1 MCLHQLAKIAVEK
14 MGGTSGAVYGL
25 FLRGIASSL
34 RGASASDWASAWK
47 SGIDCILKYSS
58 ARLGD
63 RTLVS
68 PLFKLN
74 FSKQVK
80 TNSFRSMWTVYRKT
94 YTLLLHQTGR
104 NVLHF
109 GTFCTLALRTFKQFS
124 AKGYPVRL

>member
-1 MCLHQLAKIAVEK
+1 MCLHQLAKIAAEK

-80 TNSFRSMWTVYRKT
+80 TNSC
-94 YTLLLHQTGR
+94 G
-104 NVLHF
+104 
-109 GTFCTLALRTFKQFS
+109 
-124 AKGYPVRL
+124 P